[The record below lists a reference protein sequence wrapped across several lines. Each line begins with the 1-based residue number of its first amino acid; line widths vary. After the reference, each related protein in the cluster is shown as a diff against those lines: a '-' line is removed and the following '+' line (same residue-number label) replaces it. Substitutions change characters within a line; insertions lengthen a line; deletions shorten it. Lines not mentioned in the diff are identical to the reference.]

1 MKIIN
6 VCTIFVLLLTAT
18 ACNQLEY
25 KQTIKKIKP
34 QTYTVVFDAN
44 GGKGSMPNQNFTC
57 DVTSDLTANIFT
69 KASHTFSG
77 WSVNPHATTA
87 DYGDC
92 QSVKNLTN
100 DKHLTLYAL
109 WTESGKMPPV
119 IFTPSNGKIDYT
131 DEVSLS
137 CSIKNAV
144 IYYTTDGSTPTE
156 RSNKYTE
163 PITINSDTTL
173 KAVAVKSGMNNSA
186 ISTVNYKIKTYTV
199 TFEDESENLPV
210 KFPGLKKNDT
220 LKEEDFP
227 ILTKSGY
234 TFVGWYNEDE
244 KFTSRSL
251 ISKDIVLTAGWI
263 PNIYNVIFNANGGKG
278 SMAIQKFIYDVT
290 DDLTVN
296 AFTKTNYTFSGWSA
310 NPQATTADYV
320 NKQAVK
326 NLANTP
332 NITLYAIWTE
342 KTTVTPVI
350 FTPPQGEIDYADKVT
365 LSCFPKTA
373 VIYYTTDGSTPTEHS
388 NKYTEPI
395 TINSNT
401 TLKAVAV
408 KSGMKNSAIST
419 VNYTIKTYTVTFEDK
434 FGNSPAAI
442 TGLKKNDTIK
452 KEVLPI
458 LTKDGYTFA
467 GWYNKDKKFTSQS
480 LISENI
486 KLTAKW
492 LVNTYNV
499 IFDSSGGKGSMANQK
514 FTYDVTSDLAT
525 NTFTMPN
532 YTFCGWTKNPQIT
545 TANYANKQS
554 VKNLTTDENI
564 TLYAI
569 WKRKLDVSKKISF
582 ITARNMILNLE
593 PSKEPY
599 TIKITGQVNSN
610 DLSIITKALKINN
623 KTKVILD
630 FSDSKGLESVEKN
643 TFKNCTNLVGISL
656 GKYIKTIEDGAF
668 ADCTNLQS
676 VTSGSRLKEIG
687 KQAFFNCKDLT
698 NVALGKSLETIES
711 QAFKNCYNLTNIT
724 WGNKLKI
731 VGTQAFGNCYNLT
744 NIALGDS
751 LEIINRLA
759 FLNCKSLT
767 SVTWGNKLMII
778 GHNAF
783 ENCYSLINI
792 TLGNALQTIQSQAFK
807 NCYNLNFIASN
818 KNNVYSVSD
827 DNKILFNKSKTKLI
841 AYPSANEN
849 ITIPNHVTTIEK
861 YAFSNCSGLSNLIIP
876 DSVLTIRDYAFEN
889 CVKLSNLTIPDSVIS
904 IGDYAFSYCT
914 GLSSVTI
921 PNSTIS
927 ISDTAFYQCYNL
939 KIK

>member
-18 ACNQLEY
+18 VCNQLEY

-69 KASHTFSG
+69 KANHTFGG
-77 WSVNPHATTA
+77 WTVNPQATTA

-109 WTESGKMPPV
+109 WTESGKMTPV
-119 IFTPSNGKIDYT
+119 IFTPSNRNIDYT

-137 CSIKNAV
+137 CSTKNAV

-156 RSNKYTE
+156 HSKKYTE

-173 KAVAVKSGMNNSA
+173 KAIAIKSGMKNST
-186 ISTVNYKIKTYTV
+186 ISTANYKIKTYTV
-199 TFEDESENLPV
+199 TFENETENLPV
-210 KFPGLKKNDT
+210 KFSGLKKNDT

-234 TFVGWYNEDE
+234 TFVGWYNDDE

-251 ISKDIVLTAGWI
+251 ISKNLILTAGWI
-263 PNIYNVIFNANGGKG
+263 PNIYNVIFDANGGNG
-278 SMAIQKFIYDVT
+278 SMAIQKFIYDVA

-296 AFTKTNYTFSGWSA
+296 AFTRTNYTFCGWSA
-310 NPQATTADYV
+310 NPQASTADYA

-326 NLANTP
+326 NLTNTP
-332 NITLYAIWTE
+332 NITLYAVWTE

-350 FTPPQGEIDYADKVT
+350 FTPPQGKIDYADKVT
-365 LSCFPKTA
+365 LSCFPKNA
-373 VIYYTTDGSTPTEHS
+373 VIYYTTDGSCPTENS

-395 TINSNT
+395 TINSDT
-401 TLKAVAV
+401 TLKAVAI

-419 VNYTIKTYTVTFEDK
+419 ANYKIKTYTVTFEDK
-434 FGNSPAAI
+434 YGNSPAAI
-442 TGLKKNDTIK
+442 TGLKKNETVK
-452 KEVLPI
+452 KEKLPI
-458 LTKDGYTFA
+458 LMKDGYTFA

-492 LVNTYNV
+492 EPNTYNV
-499 IFDSSGGKGSMANQK
+499 IFDSSGGEGFMANQE

-525 NTFTMPN
+525 NTFIMPN
-532 YTFCGWTKNPQIT
+532 YTFCGWTANPKMT
-545 TANYANKQS
+545 TVGYANKQS
-554 VKNLTTDENI
+554 VKNLTTDEKI

-569 WKRKLDVSKKISF
+569 WKRQLDISKKISC
-582 ITARNMILNLE
+582 IKARNIILSLE
-593 PSKEPY
+593 SSDEPHI
-599 TIKITGQVNSN
+599 IKITGSVNSDN
-610 DLSIITKALKINN
+610 LSIIAKALKNN
-623 KTKVILD
+623 SKAKVILD
-630 FSDSKGLESVEKN
+630 FSDSKGLESVERN
-643 TFKNCTNLVGISL
+643 TFKNSTNLVGISL
-656 GKYIKTIEDGAF
+656 GKYVKTIEDGAF
-668 ADCTNLQS
+668 SDCTNLQNI
-676 VTSGSRLKEIG
+676 TSGSRLKEIG

-698 NVALGKSLETIES
+698 NVTLGKSLETIES

-731 VGTQAFGNCYNLT
+731 VGAQAFGNCYNLT
-744 NIALGDS
+744 NIALGNA
-751 LEIINRLA
+751 LEIINRQA
-759 FLNCKSLT
+759 FINCKSLT
-767 SVTWGNKLMII
+767 SITWGNKLMTI
-778 GHNAF
+778 GNNAF

-792 TLGNALQTIQSQAFK
+792 TLGNALETIQSQAFK
-807 NCYNLNFIASN
+807 NCYNLNFIPSN
-818 KNNVYSVSD
+818 KNNTYSVSD

-841 AYPSANEN
+841 AYPSANRN
-849 ITIPNHVTTIEK
+849 ITIPDHVTTIGK
-861 YAFSNCSGLSNLIIP
+861 YAFSNCSGLLNVTIP
-876 DSVLTIRDYAFEN
+876 DSVMTIDDYAFEN
-889 CVKLSNLTIPDSVIS
+889 CIGLSNITLPDNVTS

-921 PNSTIS
+921 PDSTIS

-939 KIK
+939 NF